1 MRKKIISAV
10 IIGSLCL
17 NTMVWGSAPTEQVK
31 GKVDNKILSETK
43 ENFVETESEAAQNF
57 LLLTYCLGKNQ
68 NEISEYVDFSQ
79 AEKSSDNKGEIFT
92 FKECDISY
100 LTGNKSVGTEL
111 WHFDNNEKISYIDI
125 SFDYA
130 SDSTS
135 FNTADVLE
143 SLFGEYTENTNSDV
157 GICHYYWDKLP
168 GIDITETYNFVGQDK
183 SKDDG
188 IISLNVVLAY
198 KDSPQN
204 TDEEAI
210 EKNKEETNEVSE
222 KNSEN
227 SEKEAAY
234 ITANIIATTGHDY
247 EYAAKEFHKIEG
259 YKDATELANK
269 YEQISKT
276 RFYDGKFYWEPQE
289 FAYFLEDL
297 MADTLK
303 MKITS
308 SVSKNEDGS
317 YSIYLLTEEDDLV
330 LVTLFDVNE
339 KEEYFE
345 NMIFTGSSNAAI
357 VASAVISFLT
367 GVDDFDT
374 GVGTVQELIT
384 NLLDGKEGNIT
395 ENGMTFSLAMVDK
408 TAVVG
413 IRGENYENR
422 ENTNISITEYTDQ
435 NTIKKVQQALN
446 DKGYDC
452 GTADGIA
459 GQKTK
464 NAINAYESASG
475 ITVNGI
481 ITDELLQSLGLK

>member
-157 GICHYYWDKLP
+157 GICHYYWDKLL

-276 RFYDGKFYWEPQE
+276 RFYDGKFYWSPQE
-289 FAYFLEDL
+289 FAYFLEEW
-297 MADTLK
+297 MADVAY
-303 MKITS
+303 MRISS
-308 SVSKNEDGS
+308 SVSKNDDGS
-317 YSIYLLTEEDDLV
+317 YSVQFTKDGDPV
-330 LVTLFDVNE
+330 LITLYDVNE

-345 NMIFTGSSNAAI
+345 NLIFAGGSNAAI
-357 VASAVISFLT
+357 TASAIISFLK
-367 GVDDFDT
+367 GENDFDT
-374 GVGTVQELIT
+374 GADIVQKLL
-384 NLLDGKEGNIT
+384 NLLLNEKEGTIT
-395 ENGMTFSLAMVDK
+395 ENGMIFSADQVGKITFI
-408 TAVVG
+408 G
-413 IRGENYENR
+413 IRGEDYENR
-422 ENTNISITEYTDQ
+422 ENANISTSEYTDQ
-435 NTIKKVQQALN
+435 NITKKVQQALN
-446 DKGYDC
+446 DKGYNC

-464 NAINAYESASG
+464 DAINAYESASG